1 MSDTAGREAGAA
13 RVSRP
18 DDEVSRRPS
27 DSPTD
32 GGLGGRVVLIAGA
45 TSASGRAVAQ
55 ALLDAGARVVSV
67 GSDEGRLEALAAEI
81 PGVIVEHA
89 DLADEDHVLEL
100 AMRVH
105 GRVGDIDGVIHL
117 VGGWRGGG
125 GIPGQTEEDYRLL
138 ERSFTALRHVSR
150 AFWGDL
156 VTSTAGR
163 IAIVSTVMVESPTAG
178 SANYAAVKA
187 ASESWIR
194 SLAHGFAPRPVD
206 EAGAMQE
213 REPGGGAA
221 VVFRVKS
228 LAGLEERLAAAVV
241 DLWRADAAVLN
252 GRVEELTPPA

>member
-1 MSDTAGREAGAA
+1 MTESSDVQGR
-13 RVSRP
+13 
-18 DDEVSRRPS
+18 
-27 DSPTD
+27 T
-32 GGLGGRVVLIAGA
+32 VLIAGA
-45 TSASGRAVAQ
+45 TSDSGRAVAS
-55 ALLDAGARVVSV
+55 ALLDAGARVVAV
-67 GSDEGRLEALAAEI
+67 GSDQGRLEALEAEI
-81 PGVIVEHA
+81 PGVMVEQA

-105 GRVGDIDGVIHL
+105 GRVGDIDGVIS
-117 VGGWRGGG
+117 
-125 GIPGQTEEDYRLL
+125 GQTEEDYRVL

-163 IAIVSTVMVESPTAG
+163 IAIVSSVMVESPTAG

-187 ASESWIR
+187 ASESWMR

-206 EAGAMQE
+206 EAGALQE

-228 LAGLEERLAAAVV
+228 LAGLEERLAASVV
-241 DLWRADAAVLN
+241 DLWRADAAELN
-252 GRVEELTPPA
+252 GSVVELVEPA